1 MSGRMRV
8 VDGVLAGLATLAATL
23 PLTTLFTPTVAWL
36 GPSLLAVV
44 LVAVTGMAVRLVTPL
59 RPLVVL
65 AQLVVLVHVTALTQL
80 RGHLWNDILPIPE
93 SGRALGV
100 LLGDAYTTIISYSA
114 PAPANRGVVLGI
126 SLLVGLTALAVDA
139 MSVTWRSPAAA
150 GVPLLAAFLTSATN
164 SGEGLAAWFVIPP
177 ALAWLAM
184 VGRQGVGS
192 LRAWGM
198 ASPRSSTGQDPTTAY
213 ANAARVAGVLA
224 LAAAVVLPGVLPHL
238 PTTFLAEGLGRS
250 DTGRGN
256 GSSLRL
262 SSSIDIA
269 RDLGDRS
276 SDPVIVYRTSATSAV
291 PLRVAVLDTY
301 RRGRWTSSSDF
312 TFVPLDGR
320 LPGTAADP
328 AVERTTDRIEVT
340 TNRVGVP
347 QVALPENSTGS
358 PFPGGSWQM
367 TTEGLV
373 QLTEPVSAYTVDYVS
388 LRPSDGD
395 FTAELAAGAP
405 ERDDLVIDP
414 RSEADV
420 RALLAEIVEPGAAAV
435 EVARDIQAYLRGSSF
450 TYSEEL
456 AEETAEGTRP
466 EEPLVRFLETR
477 QGYCVQF
484 ASAMI
489 MLSRAA
495 GIPARMAVGF
505 LPGTQDGD
513 EWVVQVDDAHAW
525 PELFFPRLGWVR
537 FEPTPGVRAGAPP
550 TYTLQSTASGGSDGA
565 PTPSASAPDTTSGAN
580 RPEQDDTIGTTD
592 TTTDTP
598 TGGPVQL
605 LSDHLLAVFAVLA
618 VVVMVLLVPGGAW
631 LARRSALLKA
641 RDEAER
647 VEAEWESLVLRLGD
661 IGITASEGATPRQ
674 ATTQLGRDAYLSAPE
689 SAALG
694 RVTSTLEQARYARP
708 GAPVDDIGE
717 DARTVWKAALSR
729 RRRIDQA
736 RALLLPEEGLR
747 WWRSVLRGGGTRR
760 TPPVDEDE
768 GDRGLTPG

>member
-1 MSGRMRV
+1 MSGRVRV
-8 VDGVLAGLATLAATL
+8 LDAVLAGLATLAAVL
-23 PLTTLFTPTVAWL
+23 PLTTLFTPTAPWL
-36 GPSLLAVV
+36 GPSLLAVA
-44 LVAVTGMAVRLVTPL
+44 LVAVTGMAVRLVTAV
-59 RPLVVL
+59 RPVVVL
-65 AQLVVLVHVTALTQL
+65 AQVVVLFHVTAVTQL
-80 RGHLWNDILPIPE
+80 RGHLWNDVLPTPE
-93 SGRALGV
+93 TGQALGI
-100 LLGDAYTTIISYSA
+100 LLGDAYSTIVSYSA
-114 PAPANRGVVLGI
+114 PAPSTRGVVLGI
-126 SLLVGLTALAVDA
+126 SLLVGLTALTVDA

-150 GVPLLAAFLTSATN
+150 GIPLLAAFLTSATN

-192 LRAWGM
+192 LRSWGM

-224 LAAAVVLPGVLPHL
+224 LAAAVVLPGMLPHL

-276 SDPVIVYRTSATSAV
+276 DEPVIVYESSATSTV

-301 RRGRWTSSSDF
+301 RRGRWTSSTDF

-328 AVERTTDRIEVT
+328 AVERTTERIEVT
-340 TNRVGVP
+340 TNRIGVP
-347 QVALPENSTGS
+347 QVALPENATGS
-358 PFPGGSWQM
+358 PFPGGSWQV

-373 QLTEPVSAYTVDYVS
+373 ELTEPVSSYTVDYVK
-388 LRPSDGD
+388 LQPSDGD
-395 FTAELAAGAP
+395 FTTDLPAGAP
-405 ERDDLVIDP
+405 ERDDLVLDP
-414 RSEADV
+414 RSEGTV
-420 RALLAEIVEPGAAAV
+420 RALLPEITEPGAAPV
-435 EVARDIQAYLRGSSF
+435 DVARDIQAYLRGTSF

-505 LPGTQDGD
+505 LPGIQDGE

-537 FEPTPGVRAGAPP
+537 FEPTPGVRTGAPP
-550 TYTLQSTASGGSDGA
+550 TYTLESSQTGPGA
-565 PTPSASAPDTTSGAN
+565 APIPSASSSDTTTGGE

-592 TTTDTP
+592 TTADTT

-605 LSDHLLAVFAVLA
+605 LSDHLLTVLAVLA
-618 VVVMVLLVPGGAW
+618 VVVLVLLVPGGAW
-631 LARRSALLKA
+631 LARRSALRRA

-661 IGITASEGATPRQ
+661 IGVSAADGATPRQ
-674 ATTQLGRDAYLSAPE
+674 ATTQLGRNAYLSAPE

-708 GAPVDDIGE
+708 GAPVDDVGE
-717 DARTVWKAALSR
+717 DARTVWRAALSR

-747 WWRSVLRGGGTRR
+747 WWRSVLRGGGGRR
-760 TPPVDEDE
+760 ERTAGGDE
-768 GDRGLTPG
+768 GDRGPTPE